1 MLTAITIEEAQ
12 TFLMQDR
19 DQHLMHLGA
28 LRYDPVQAMVAV
40 VEHSQVKALALLVT
54 EAGALPDPKPTML
67 IATHDPA
74 MIEPLLAWRERPER
88 CVLAVA
94 DPRLAMRLEQLLQ
107 ARTAPMRG
115 LAYYGAEHAT
125 THVPLTL
132 RPPPTPSGMIVRRL
146 HELDCTEL
154 DLLPCGLSSTALRGW
169 LRLGWRV
176 FGAIEGST
184 LLAHALAAYPL
195 GESDEV
201 AALYTAGRARRRG
214 IGSAVVTAVIDDSR
228 ARGRRAFYVASRH
241 NRASRQ
247 LAEQLGLRL
256 LTETYEIVLG

>member
-1 MLTAITIEEAQ
+1 MLTSITTEEAQ
-12 TFLMQDR
+12 IYLMQDR

-28 LRYDPVQAMVAV
+28 LRYDPIQAMVAI
-40 VEHSQVKALALLVT
+40 VERAQVQALALLVT
-54 EAGALPDPKPTML
+54 EAGALPDRKPTMM
-67 IATHDPA
+67 IAATNPA
-74 MIEPLLAWRERPER
+74 MVEPFLAWHERPER

-94 DPRLAMRLEQLLQ
+94 HPRLAIRLEQFLR

-115 LAYYGAEHAT
+115 LAYYGAEQPRTLA
-125 THVPLTL
+125 PLTL
-132 RPPPTPSGMIVRRL
+132 RPPPIPAGIIVRQL
-146 HELDCTEL
+146 HERDCTEL

-176 FGAIEGST
+176 FGAIEGAT
-184 LLAHALAAYPL
+184 LLAHALAAYPI

-214 IGSAVVTAVIDDSR
+214 IGSAVVSAVIHDSR
-228 ARGRRAFYVASRH
+228 ARGRRAFYIASRH
-241 NRASRQ
+241 NHASRK
-247 LAEQLGLRL
+247 LAEHLGLRL